1 MMQKL
6 LSLLFRTRY
15 LEPGRVDISI
25 DSMLF
30 FVSFKDIAPMRQ
42 LVSMEI
48 QKELSNIGLADF
60 FPIVLQD
67 CGIKNIKVVPL
78 D

>member
-1 MMQKL
+1 MQKP
-6 LSLLFRTRY
+6 LSLLFRTKY
-15 LEPGRVDISI
+15 LERGRVDISI

-48 QKELSNIGLADF
+48 RKELSSIGLADF
-60 FPIVLQD
+60 FPMVLQD
-67 CGIKNIKVVPL
+67 CGIKNITAVPL
-78 D
+78 N

>member
-1 MMQKL
+1 MQKL

-42 LVSMEI
+42 LVSTEI
-48 QKELSNIGLADF
+48 QKELSNIGSANF
-60 FPIVLQD
+60 FPMVLQD
-67 CGIKNIKVVPL
+67 YGIKNITAVSL
-78 D
+78 N